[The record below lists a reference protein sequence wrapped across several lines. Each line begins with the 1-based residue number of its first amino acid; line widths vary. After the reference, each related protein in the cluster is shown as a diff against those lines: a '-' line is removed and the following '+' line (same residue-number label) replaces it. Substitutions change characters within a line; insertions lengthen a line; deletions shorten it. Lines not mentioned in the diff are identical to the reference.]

1 MSYVPHTNAERS
13 EMLKAIGV
21 ADMADLF
28 PDVPARVRFPK
39 LDLPRPVSELDIA
52 REMRAL
58 GGRNV
63 AVDPSLSFLGAGV
76 YHHFRP
82 AEVDHLLATVGSSGC
97 EFYRAGSWHSA
108 RTAQAHLEH
117 KYQYLATR
125 QMLQSAED
133 FIVKAATRSS
143 MTGEAYAIRC
153 TPNPAQPSSTW
164 LESELRAHR
173 NARPAAAQPQK

>member
-1 MSYVPHTNAERS
+1 MSNTMNRVLAPRT
-13 EMLKAIGV
+13 
-21 ADMADLF
+21 
-28 PDVPARVRFPK
+28 ARRAPS
-39 LDLPRPVSELDIA
+39 LLNGLA
-52 REMRAL
+52 LAL
-58 GGRNV
+58 G
-63 AVDPSLSFLGAGV
+63 SLASSWVLGAELSATA
-76 YHHFRP
+76 RK
-82 AEVDHLLATVGSSGC
+82 EVDHLLATVGNSGC

-153 TPNPAQPSSTW
+153 TPNLAQPSATW
-164 LESELRAHR
+164 MESELRAHR
-173 NARPAAAQPQK
+173 IAWPAAAQPQK

>member
-1 MSYVPHTNAERS
+1 MSKTMNCALVPRMARRAPS
-13 EMLKAIGV
+13 LLKGLALAIG
-21 ADMADLF
+21 
-28 PDVPARVRFPK
+28 
-39 LDLPRPVSELDIA
+39 
-52 REMRAL
+52 AL
-58 GGRNV
+58 ASSWV
-63 AVDPSLSFLGAGV
+63 LGAELSATS
-76 YHHFRP
+76 RK
-82 AEVDHLLATVGSSGC
+82 EVDHLLATVGSSGC

-125 QMLQSAED
+125 QMLQSADD

-153 TPNPAQPSSTW
+153 TPNTAQPSSTW

-173 NARPAAAQPQK
+173 NARPAAAQPRK